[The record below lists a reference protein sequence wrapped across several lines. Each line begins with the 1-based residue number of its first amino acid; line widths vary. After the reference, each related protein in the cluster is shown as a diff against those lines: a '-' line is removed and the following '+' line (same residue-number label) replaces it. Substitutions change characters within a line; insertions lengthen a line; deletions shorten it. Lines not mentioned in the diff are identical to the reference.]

1 MENMRFFLDTHD
13 QKNGTFPIGIKP
25 HELENFYKSYEQAC
39 KEEGVISLKI
49 YAGFNEGRAFCINMA
64 PNEEAVFNVHK
75 KVGLPYDTITE
86 VSSISPSDLARLHD

>member
-1 MENMRFFLDTHD
+1 MRFFIDTHD
-13 QKNGTFPIGIKP
+13 KENQTFPDKIDTKG
-25 HELENFYKSYEQAC
+25 LEGFYEVYEQAC

-49 YAGFNEGRAFCINMA
+49 YAGLEQGRAFCINIA

-86 VSSISPSDLARLHD
+86 VNSISPADLLRIKD